1 MVCVPA
7 LKPPVVYGHGPMAGE
22 ETYGTVEP
30 GDSPAPGRPSGMGGE
45 PVIGARP
52 KPWRDERV
60 LRVVSQ
66 VVAVVVVLLVLRWLI
81 GNLLNNLDEAGIDT
95 GFGVLDQPTNFNVR
109 DDPGFDARSPIW
121 PDLLLV
127 GIRNTIAAAS
137 VGIILASILGLLIGV
152 GRLSENFLVARLSQI
167 YVEVFRN
174 IPPLVIIIFFGF
186 AVFTFGPF
194 PIFNP
199 SNPPWQYR
207 VPGSDNVFLI
217 LSNDRWA
224 FPSLAKDGNNG
235 LFWVLL
241 IVALIAA
248 IAMWIWR
255 TRVNLAT
262 GQPHRRVLFS
272 TLTFLGLA
280 VLFFLALGTPFRM
293 SWPAVSESGRV
304 IEGGIA
310 TNAGY
315 ISVTVALGLYTA
327 SHIAE
332 IIRGSI
338 LAVPR
343 GQSEA
348 SNALALSSFQ
358 RYRYVVLPQAMRIAI
373 PPTINQFLN
382 LVKNTSLATAV
393 AYPDVTALVKT
404 AIGNG
409 KPAVQLML
417 VLMLIYLSFSI
428 SISIVM
434 NFVNRRFQLVGR

>member
-1 MVCVPA
+1 
-7 LKPPVVYGHGPMAGE
+7 MAGA
-22 ETYGTVEP
+22 ETTDTVT
-30 GDSPAPGRPSGMGGE
+30 SPVTPT
-45 PVIGARP
+45 RP

-60 LRVVSQ
+60 LRIVSQ
-66 VVAVVVVLLVLRWLI
+66 VAAVVIVVLVLRWLI
-81 GNLLNNLDEAGIDT
+81 GNLLTNLDEAGIDT
-95 GFGVLDQPTNFNVR
+95 GFGVLDQPTNFNIR
-109 DDPGFDARSPIW
+109 DDPGFDPRSPIW

-127 GIRNTIAAAS
+127 GIRNTTAAAS
-137 VGIILASILGLLIGV
+137 VGIVIASVLGVLIGV
-152 GRLSENFLVARLSQI
+152 GRLSENFLVARLSQV

-186 AVFTFGPF
+186 AIFTFGPF

-199 SNPPWQYR
+199 SNPPWQYSL
-207 VPGSDNVFLI
+207 PGTDNIFLI

-224 FPSLAKDGNNG
+224 FPSLSEDGNNG
-235 LFWVLL
+235 IFWVLL
-241 IVALIAA
+241 LVALVAA
-248 IAMWIWR
+248 VAVWLWR

-262 GQPHRRVLFS
+262 GAPHHRVVLS
-272 TLTFLGLA
+272 LLTFLGLA
-280 VLFFLALGTPFRM
+280 VLFFIALGTPYRV
-293 SWPAVSESGRV
+293 SWPAVSESGRI
-304 IEGGIA
+304 IEGGFA
-310 TNAGY
+310 TNGGY
-315 ISVTVALGLYTA
+315 ISITVALGLYTA

-348 SNALALSSFQ
+348 SNAVALSSFQ
-358 RYRYVVLPQAMRIAI
+358 RYRFIVLPQAMRIAI

-393 AYPDVTALVKT
+393 AYPDITALVKT

-409 KPAVQLML
+409 KPAVQLL
-417 VLMLIYLSFSI
+417 LILMLIYLSFSI
-428 SISIVM
+428 LISIVM